1 MRNKLQRFASSV
13 GSLLDLLPSTDY
25 TKLIDKRPVEKAIE
39 DDWKA
44 VGDDMWSLLGGR
56 DKIVSSKQ
64 FLQMPSPEIEN
75 AHFIPPKIGGKGFGK
90 FKVKKKRC

>member
-1 MRNKLQRFASSV
+1 MKNNLKRAARSV

-44 VGDDMWSLLGGR
+44 VGDDMWSVIGR
-56 DKIVSSKQ
+56 RD
-64 FLQMPSPEIEN
+64 
-75 AHFIPPKIGGKGFGK
+75 GKK
-90 FKVKKKRC
+90 